1 MSGLTPKLFESSYCC
16 PHCGVVAHQTWHL
29 ATSRPF
35 VSAPGAA
42 SDTYKS
48 FGLAELQLHHS
59 NSNASHNVGGIV
71 FSECQHCSKVA
82 LWAKGKLVLPNPE
95 AATPHPDMPESASL
109 DFREAAAIAQDS
121 PRGAAA
127 LLRLALEKLCHE
139 IGDPSKKIDTN
150 IATFVANGLNSN
162 VTKAMDSLRV
172 IGNEAVHPG
181 AMDLRD
187 DLATVTSLF
196 QLLNFI
202 VENVISQ
209 PNRIAELFDSLPE
222 AKKQGIENRDKK
234 NAKE

>member
-1 MSGLTPKLFESSYCC
+1 MDPKIFETSFRC
-16 PHCGVVAHQTWHL
+16 PNCGVVAHQFWYN
-29 ATSRPF
+29 ARASRYAHGKGAF
-35 VSAPGAA
+35 VDIVGEINADHKLKRSTAESAAFV
-42 SDTYKS
+42 D
-48 FGLAELQLHHS
+48 GL
-59 NSNASHNVGGIV
+59 
-71 FSECQHCSKVA
+71 FYSECGHCRHVA
-82 LWAKGKLVLPNPE
+82 VWAKGAIVIPKT
-95 AATPHPDMPESASL
+95 AAGTPHPDMPESAAL

-162 VTKAMDSLRV
+162 VTNAMDSLRV

-181 AMDLRD
+181 EMDLRD
-187 DLATVTSLF
+187 DLETVKSLF
-196 QLLNFI
+196 QLLNYI
-202 VENVISQ
+202 VENVITQ
-209 PNRIAELFDSLPE
+209 PNQIAALFDSLPE